1 MDPSKI
7 AFVFPG
13 QGAQYA
19 GMGRELSGRHPAAAR
34 VFEEADRALGFDL
47 SRLCFEG
54 PDSELQLT
62 VNTQP
67 AILTVS
73 TAVLRVIQ
81 EAGIEPDFVAGH
93 SLGEYSA
100 LVAAGGLDF
109 AAAVRAVRL
118 RGRFMQEAVPLGEG
132 AMAAIL
138 GLDADAVA
146 RVCAD
151 AADGDVVAPANFNS
165 PLQTVIAGHRV
176 AVERAA
182 RRAREAGAKRAIPL
196 PVSAPFHSSLMR
208 PAEQRLA
215 AELDALV
222 FTDLSAPLVTNV
234 DAGFV
239 TTGDDARD
247 ALKRQPS
254 RPVRWTETV
263 RLLLDAGVETFV
275 EIGPGTALT
284 RLVRSIAKS
293 VTMLNAEDASSI
305 DRVLAALPHR
315 PHRPRDGGPAGRPSH
330 PDDGR
335 G

>member
-19 GMGRELSGRHPAAAR
+19 GMGRELSGRHPAAAG
-34 VFEEADRALGFDL
+34 VFEEADRALDFDL

-73 TAVLRVIQ
+73 TAVLRVIR

-109 AAAVRAVRL
+109 TAAVRAVRL

-222 FTDLSAPLVTNV
+222 FTDLSVPLVTNV

-263 RLLLDAGVETFV
+263 RLLLDAGVGTFV

-284 RLVRSIAKS
+284 RLVRSMAKS

-315 PHRPRDGGPAGRPSH
+315 PHRTRDGGPAGWPSH